1 MTCASAR
8 AGLGIGMGA
17 TAITDTPWHGAVAYE
32 RYMGRWSR
40 QLAPRLL
47 HWLAAPPGR
56 RWLDLGCGTGAL
68 SAAILASCAPSTV
81 TGVDPSEGFLAAARD
96 NLPAQ
101 VRLHRAPA
109 DRLPLANGEV
119 DVVASALVLN
129 FVPDAEAALREMV
142 RVTAEGGCAAACVW
156 DYAQRMEMIRH
167 YWDAA
172 AQLGLLVPGHAQ
184 GERFPICRPEAMAEA
199 FADAGL
205 QRVEV
210 SALEIDMRF
219 ADFEDFWQPFLG
231 GQGPA
236 PAHAVGLP
244 DHERSQ
250 LREALRAR
258 LQTQAD
264 GSIPL
269 AARAWAARGVVRH

>member
-1 MTCASAR
+1 MRS
-8 AGLGIGMGA
+8 

-40 QLAPRLL
+40 QLAPRFV
-47 HWLAAPPGR
+47 HWLDAPPGR

-96 NLPAQ
+96 NLPAH

-109 DRLPLANGEV
+109 AHLPLADGEV

-129 FVPDAEAALREMV
+129 FVPDAAAALREMV
-142 RVTAEGGCAAACVW
+142 RVAVDGGRVAACVW
-156 DYAQRMEMIRH
+156 DYAVKMEMIRH

-172 AQLGLLVPGHAQ
+172 AQLGLLAPGQAQ

-205 QRVEV
+205 QQVDV
-210 SALEIDMRF
+210 SALDIDMRF
-219 ADFEDFWQPFLG
+219 DDFEDFWQPFLG

-244 DHERSQ
+244 DHERSR

-258 LQTQAD
+258 VPTQAD
-264 GSIPL
+264 GSIRLP
-269 AARAWAARGVVRH
+269 ARAWTARGVVRH